1 MLKYDLIN
9 NNKQE
14 SIVLLHAYGGNSRC
28 FKKQIP
34 ILSKFFNIVLI
45 DMHGHG
51 KSSNIDLNSNKSE
64 ALKIVV
70 EEIHKILIYL
80 KIKKAHFMGLS
91 LGTIVA
97 NTYALYY
104 PNHVL
109 SILNAG
115 AVIKFKP
122 VIRLL
127 LKSLYI
133 FKGLLP
139 HKMVYSIAGRIIMPQ
154 KSHSISRE
162 IFIREAKKM
171 NRNNFYNWAKILIN
185 FETKYN
191 FKNLNISE
199 ITYISGDDDYFFI
212 NEVEKY
218 CKEENI
224 NFHTLK
230 NAGHICN
237 IDNDTEFN
245 IFLENHYSNI
255 LKNIDIA

>member
-1 MLKYDLIN
+1 
-9 NNKQE
+9 
-14 SIVLLHAYGGNSRC
+14 
-28 FKKQIP
+28 
-34 ILSKFFNIVLI
+34 
-45 DMHGHG
+45 MHGHG
-51 KSSNIDLNSNKSE
+51 KSIDIDLNNNKSE

-91 LGTIVA
+91 LGTVVA

-104 PNHVL
+104 PNQVL

-115 AVIKFKP
+115 AVVRFKP
-122 VIRLL
+122 VIRIL
-127 LKSLYI
+127 LKCLYNFKEI
-133 FKGLLP
+133 FP
-139 HKMVYSIAGRIIMPQ
+139 HKIVYSVAGRIIMPQ
-154 KSHSISRE
+154 KSHSVSRK
-162 IFIREAKKM
+162 IFIREVKKM
-171 NRNNFYNWAKILIN
+171 HRNNFYDWAKILIT
-185 FETKYN
+185 FDTKYN
-191 FKNLNISE
+191 FKNLNVSDIA
-199 ITYISGDDDYFFI
+199 YISGDDDYFFI

-224 NFHTLK
+224 NFYILK

-245 IFLENHYSNI
+245 IFLENHYLNV